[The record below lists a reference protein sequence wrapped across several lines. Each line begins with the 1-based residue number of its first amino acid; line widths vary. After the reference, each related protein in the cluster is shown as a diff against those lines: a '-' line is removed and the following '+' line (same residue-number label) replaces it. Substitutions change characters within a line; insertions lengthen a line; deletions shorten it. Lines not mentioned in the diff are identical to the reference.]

1 MNPALD
7 DTGVDTSG
15 MDTAKGI
22 AASTCTIALIL
33 QKKMF
38 SLSLALWR
46 LCLYDSIRFHV

>member
-22 AASTCTIALIL
+22 PASTCTIALIL
-33 QKKMF
+33 QKK
-38 SLSLALWR
+38 SVLSLALWR
-46 LCLYDSIRFHV
+46 LCL